1 MSSII
6 TSRLNPF
13 PFHSICI
20 RELGNRSNV
29 RNSQNVVE
37 DFKGSKSKEILKKK
51 IKITSLARL
60 ITVLYQ
66 STPAKFNRNIYVLI
80 WICLDR
86 YWHLKFYCSIK
97 SRDLLS
103 VSQIGK

>member
-20 RELGNRSNV
+20 RELGNRRNV

-60 ITVLYQ
+60 IT
-66 STPAKFNRNIYVLI
+66 AF
-80 WICLDR
+80 
-86 YWHLKFYCSIK
+86 SIK
-97 SRDLLS
+97 VHLS
-103 VSQIGK
+103 SLIVIYMYLFGYVWTGIGI